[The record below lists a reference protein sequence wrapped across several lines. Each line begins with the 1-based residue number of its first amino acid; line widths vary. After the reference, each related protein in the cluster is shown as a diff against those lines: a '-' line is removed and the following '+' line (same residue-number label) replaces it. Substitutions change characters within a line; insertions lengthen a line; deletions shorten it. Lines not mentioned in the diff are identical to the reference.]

1 MTNKTTHEFLEAM
14 ELYRRAGLTAQE
26 ALNLCA
32 MRGMLK

>member
-1 MTNKTTHEFLEAM
+1 MSTSQTKEFLAAM
-14 ELYRRAGLTAQE
+14 ALYRRAGLTAQE